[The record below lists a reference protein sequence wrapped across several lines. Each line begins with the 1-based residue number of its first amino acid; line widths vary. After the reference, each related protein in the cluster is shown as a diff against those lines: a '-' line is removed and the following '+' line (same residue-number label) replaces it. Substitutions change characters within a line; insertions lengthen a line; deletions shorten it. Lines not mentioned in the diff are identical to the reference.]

1 MTSLGQVQRGRI
13 DPGAVDALLARAR
26 REVEEGVLPSCQI
39 ALARHGELV
48 VFETFGDAP
57 RTTRYVV
64 FSCVKAFVAGAVWAL
79 MGDGAL
85 DVSRPVCEYV
95 PEFGASGKE
104 AVTVEQLLV
113 HTGGFPH
120 ALLGPPEWDSRE
132 GRLETFA
139 QWSLEWEPGTAY
151 EYHPTSAHWV
161 LGEIIERVG
170 GESYCDVVHHRV
182 TEPAGL
188 PRRVLGIPLEDQEDI
203 ATIEIR
209 GEVASA
215 DELEAVLG
223 VRELPRSTDAY
234 EALLY
239 LNRPDVRALGIPGG
253 GGVMGAAQLG
263 LFYQALLHDQGDIWR
278 PDVLADAT
286 GTIRNRFPDP
296 LFGSPANR
304 TLGLTLAGDD
314 GLGFIRG
321 FGTAA
326 SSRAFGHG
334 GAAGQIGW
342 ADPET
347 GLSLG
352 FATNG
357 VDVNVIRQGR
367 RGIDISTLAA
377 ACVVPG

>member
-1 MTSLGQVQRGRI
+1 MDRSQKARI
-13 DPGAVDALLARAR
+13 DPAAVDALLARAR
-26 REVEEGVLPSCQI
+26 QEVEEGVLPSCQI

-48 VFETFGDAP
+48 AFETFGDATD
-57 RTTRYVV
+57 TTRYVV
-64 FSCVKAFVAGAVWAL
+64 FSCIKAFVAGAVWAL

-85 DVSRPVCEYV
+85 DVSLPVGEYV
-95 PEFGASGKE
+95 PEFAASGKE

-113 HTGGFPH
+113 HTGGFPR
-120 ALLGPPEWDSRE
+120 AVLGPPEWHSRQS
-132 GRLETFA
+132 RLQTFA
-139 QWSLEWEPGTAY
+139 RWSLEWEPGTAY

-170 GESYCDVVHHRV
+170 GEGYGDLVHRRV
-182 TEPAGL
+182 TEAVGL
-188 PRRVLGIPLEDQEDI
+188 PRRVLAIPVEDQADI
-203 ATIEIR
+203 ATIEIC
-209 GEVASA
+209 GEAASA

-223 VRELPRSTDAY
+223 VRELPKATGAY

-239 LNRPDVRALGIPGG
+239 LNQPDVRALGIPGG
-253 GGVMGAAQLG
+253 GGVMRADHLA
-263 LFYQALLHDQGDIWR
+263 LFYQAILHDQGRIWR
-278 PDVLADAT
+278 PEILADAT
-286 GTIRNRFPDP
+286 GRIRNRFKDP

-326 SSRAFGHG
+326 SPRAFGHG

-342 ADPET
+342 ADPQS

-377 ACVVPG
+377 ACVLND

>member
-1 MTSLGQVQRGRI
+1 MRAGRI
-13 DPGAVDALLARAR
+13 DPAAVDALLARAR

-48 VFETFGDAP
+48 AFETFGDATD
-57 RTTRYVV
+57 TTRYAV
-64 FSCVKAFVAGAVWAL
+64 FSCIKAFVAGAVWAL

-85 DVSRPVCEYV
+85 DVSRRVGEYV
-95 PEFGASGKE
+95 PDFAASAKE

-120 ALLGPPEWDSRE
+120 AMLGPPEWYSRE
-132 GRLETFA
+132 SRLQTFA
-139 QWSLEWEPGTAY
+139 GWSLEWEPGTAY

-161 LGEIIERVG
+161 LAEIIERVG
-170 GESYCDVVHHRV
+170 GEGYGDVVHRRV
-182 TEPAGL
+182 TEAVGL
-188 PRRVLGIPLEDQEDI
+188 PRRVLAIPEEDQGDI
-203 ATIEIR
+203 ATIEIC
-209 GEVASA
+209 GQVATA

-223 VRELPRSTDAY
+223 VRELPRATDAY
-234 EALLY
+234 ETLLY
-239 LNRPDVRALGIPGG
+239 LNQPDVRALGIPGG
-253 GGVMGAAQLG
+253 GGVMRADHLA
-263 LFYQALLHDQGDIWR
+263 LFYQAILHDGGRVWR
-278 PDVLADAT
+278 PEILADAT
-286 GTIRNRFPDP
+286 GRIRNRFKDP

-314 GLGFIRG
+314 GFGFVRG

-326 SSRAFGHG
+326 SPRTFGHG

-342 ADPET
+342 ADPQS

-377 ACVVPG
+377 ACVLND